1 MDVLV
6 PLVIMAVAGSVV
18 LAAIAR
24 RLGPGESEW
33 LVRVLI
39 PAFLIR
45 LGCATM
51 FALIPSTRIFHED
64 ATGYERVG
72 VNLAAGWLGEGPPAD
87 FRGWGQ
93 NTGYFYFCAL
103 LYYVS
108 FLCRVVPSYV
118 NALLGTINVFLVYRL
133 AREFF
138 HIVVARRAALLTA
151 FIPSMIL
158 WSSVALKDTPM
169 TFLIVLSLSSCVRLK
184 QRFSLGSLLGT
195 VLPVLAIQPLRFY
208 IVYILSFAILLS
220 LFMERGFQAV
230 AGISKQLA
238 FAVLVAL
245 LLVMVGASGR
255 VQEGTEVLSLER
267 VSSFRQGLSTTADS
281 GFAQGVDISTPGRA
295 LAFLPIGMSYLL
307 LSPFPWQF
315 GSLRALFAGPE
326 MVLWWLLIPSLLRGI
341 FYAIKTR
348 FSECSPLLVFALILT
363 LAYSLVHGNVGSGF
377 RQRAQIFVFF
387 FIFAS
392 LGQYR
397 TLCRRRGID
406 ERLLL
411 RDIRWTPPP
420 EADAPASPHAARA

>member
-6 PLVIMAVAGSVV
+6 PLVIMAVAGSV
-18 LAAIAR
+18 LLMALAR
-24 RLGPGESEW
+24 RFGSAESEW
-33 LVRVLI
+33 LVRILI

-45 LGCATM
+45 LGCATL
-51 FALIPSTRIFHED
+51 FAAVPSLRIFHED

-72 VNLAAGWLGEGPPAD
+72 LNLAAGWLGEGPPAD

-93 NTGYFYFCAL
+93 NTGYFYFCAV

-118 NALLGTINVFLVYRL
+118 NALLGTVNVFLVYRL

-158 WSSVALKDTPM
+158 WSAVALKDTPM

-184 QRFSLGSLLGT
+184 QRFSLGALLGT

-208 IVYILSFAILLS
+208 IVYLLCFAILLS
-220 LFMERGFQAV
+220 LFLERGFQAV

-238 FAVLVAL
+238 FLTLAVLL
-245 LLVMVGASGR
+245 LAMVGASGR
-255 VQEGTEVLSLER
+255 VQEGAEVFSLER
-267 VSSFRQGLSTTADS
+267 VSTFRQGLSTTADS
-281 GFAQGVDISTPGRA
+281 GFAQDVDISTPGRA

-315 GSLRALFAGPE
+315 GSLRAALAGPE
-326 MVLWWLLIPSLLRGI
+326 MLLWWLLIPSLIRGI
-341 FYAIKTR
+341 FYTIKTR

-377 RQRAQIFVFF
+377 RQRAQIFVFL

-397 TLCRRRGID
+397 TLCRRRGLD

-411 RDIRWTPPP
+411 RDIRWTPGP
-420 EADAPASPHAARA
+420 EGHEAASPRAA